1 MAINM
6 KITSFL
12 VYCCHDSAIGFL
24 LLSLAA
30 RSHFSAAL
38 KSISDKMANS
48 KKVDKAGDV
57 FSSVIEEENESD
69 EEAHALDLTNLI
81 EEEKFLNNMDLVTL
95 DKDIS
100 DTTAKIKMEYD
111 IIGRNKNRKFYIVIC
126 FSDSRRSCQLD

>member
-1 MAINM
+1 
-6 KITSFL
+6 
-12 VYCCHDSAIGFL
+12 
-24 LLSLAA
+24 
-30 RSHFSAAL
+30 
-38 KSISDKMANS
+38 MANS

-81 EEEKFLNNMDLVTL
+81 EEEKFLNNVDLVTL